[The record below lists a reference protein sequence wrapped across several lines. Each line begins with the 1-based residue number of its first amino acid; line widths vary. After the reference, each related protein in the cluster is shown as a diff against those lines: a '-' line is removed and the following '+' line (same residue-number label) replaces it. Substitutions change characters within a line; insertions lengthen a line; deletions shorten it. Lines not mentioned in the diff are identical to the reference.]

1 MYFQGGRILKQS
13 GFTLVELMVAVAV
26 LAILAQAAVPQLSQL
41 FQAQQRLVAARELAS
56 GIRSARVAAITR
68 NQTVSIQAIDEDWS
82 QGWRIL
88 TEQPAGSTDN
98 PLLVERALNGKVRIV
113 GNSKVAQKL
122 SFEGLGGLQGSGNGS
137 LFVCLK
143 DRPVSHYRVV
153 VAITGHVR
161 VVEQQT
167 EQALCG

>member
-1 MYFQGGRILKQS
+1 MKQS
-13 GFTLVELMVAVAV
+13 GFTLVELMVVIAV
-26 LAILAQAAVPQLSQL
+26 LAILVQVSVPQLSQL

-68 NQTVSIQAIDEDWS
+68 NQTVSIEAIDEDWS

-88 TEQPAGSTDN
+88 TEPPAGSPDN

-113 GNSKVAQKL
+113 GNSKVVQKL
-122 SFEGLGGLQGSGNGS
+122 SFGGLGGLQGSGNGS

-161 VVEQQT
+161 VVER
-167 EQALCG
+167 EADQALCG

>member
-13 GFTLVELMVAVAV
+13 GFTLVELMAAVAI
-26 LAILAQAAVPQLSQL
+26 LAILAQAAVPQLSQA

-68 NQTVSIQAIDEDWS
+68 NQMVSIAAINEDWS
-82 QGWRIL
+82 QGWRIF
-88 TEQPAGSTDN
+88 TEHNADKPEDA
-98 PLLVERALNGKVRIV
+98 LLVERALNGKARIV

-122 SFEGLGGLQGSGNGS
+122 SFGGLGGLQGSGNGS

-161 VVEQQT
+161 VVER
-167 EQALCG
+167 EADQALCG

>member
-1 MYFQGGRILKQS
+1 MKQS
-13 GFTLVELMVAVAV
+13 GFTLVELMVTVAV
-26 LAILAQAAVPQLSQL
+26 LAILAQVAVPQLSQL

-68 NQTVSIQAIDEDWS
+68 NQTVSIAAIDEDWS
-82 QGWRIL
+82 QGWRIF
-88 TEQPAGSTDN
+88 TEYNADN
-98 PLLVERALNGKVRIV
+98 LNGTLLVERALNGKVRIV
-113 GNSKVAQKL
+113 GNNKVAQKL
-122 SFEGLGGLQGSGNGS
+122 IFGGLGGLQGSGNGS

-161 VVEQQT
+161 IVER
-167 EQALCG
+167 EADQALCG